1 MRTALILAAALSLA
15 AAGAASAH
23 ARLITGSPKAG
34 ATVAAPTQ
42 LKLTYSESIVP
53 AASSVALADGKGG
66 AVATGPL
73 ALDPKNKRIVVVPVT
88 GRLSAGAYRVE
99 WSMKTEDGH
108 TTSGDFGFKVK

>member
-1 MRTALILAAALSLA
+1 MRTALILAAAFSLA

-34 ATVAAPTQ
+34 ATVAAPKE
-42 LKLTYSESIVP
+42 LKLTYSESIV
-53 AASSVALADGKGG
+53 AAGSSVSVADAKGG

-73 ALDPKNKRIVVVPVT
+73 AVDARNKRLVVVPVT
-88 GRLSAGAYRVE
+88 NKLATGAYKVT

-108 TTSGDFGFKVK
+108 TMGGDFSFTVK

>member
-1 MRTALILAAALSLA
+1 MPKTLILAAALSLA
-15 AAGAASAH
+15 VAGAASAH

-53 AASSVALADGKGG
+53 GGSSVSVADARGS
-66 AVATGPL
+66 AVATGPM
-73 ALDPKNKRIVVVPVT
+73 ALDPKNKRVVIVPVT
-88 GRLSAGAYRVE
+88 GKLAAGAYKVN

-108 TTSGDFGFKVK
+108 TMSGAFGFKVK

>member
-1 MRTALILAAALSLA
+1 MRKTLILAAILSLV
-15 AAGAASAH
+15 AAGAADAH

-34 ATVAAPTQ
+34 ATVAAPKE
-42 LKLTYSESIVP
+42 LKLTYSESLVP
-53 AASSVALADGKGG
+53 AASSVKVVGPNGA

-73 ALDPKNKRIVVVPVT
+73 ALDAKSKRVAIVPLT
-88 GRLSAGAYRVE
+88 GPLAPGAYKVS